1 MDKKQLEKIVNI
13 AIPVL
18 AVLLIAESVYAV
30 LSLSRRKTEPREQES
45 IVEVESAPVSVAMKM
60 VTEPAQLEVGEE
72 FVLWVKADLLEDY
85 EISGS
90 DVFVG
95 FDTEGFEVVEKTE
108 TKEVDLKK
116 SVSLPN
122 VLRNIADKEEGQ
134 VIVSVVADGG
144 VVLKAGTT
152 VDLVGIKF
160 KAIESG
166 NYDFQLTKK
175 GEESKAGSTFVG
187 KDASEI
193 EFTVKPLSV
202 IVI

>member
-30 LSLSRRKTEPREQES
+30 ISLSGRKVEPRKQSEV
-45 IVEVESAPVSVAMKM
+45 VELQSAPVLVAMKM
-60 VTEPAQLEVGEE
+60 TTEPAQLEVGEE
-72 FVLWVKADLLEDY
+72 FVLWVKADLLKDY

-95 FDTEGFEVVEKTE
+95 FDIEGFEVVEETGVEEAVLTE
-108 TKEVDLKK
+108 GI
-116 SVSLPN
+116 SLPK
-122 VLRNIADKEEGQ
+122 VLRNIVDKEEGQ
-134 VIVSVVADGG
+134 VVVSVVADGG
-144 VVLKAGTT
+144 VSLKAGTM

-166 NYDFQLTKK
+166 NYDFRLTKK

-193 EFTVKPLSV
+193 EFTVESLPVTV
-202 IVI
+202 I